1 MSLRDTTVSR
11 HLIQI
16 RYAGSGQSLARDP
29 ANGYV
34 QVSAV
39 KNGTDQ
45 VGNGIDVDSNAN
57 VVSIQ

>member
-1 MSLRDTTVSR
+1 
-11 HLIQI
+11 LIQI